1 MIPSADVLMMLR
13 LKLCPHIKGIA
24 CCVWGFFLKGM
35 LVAVVDVVGTS
46 AQMIILH
53 ISHSIFCS

>member
-1 MIPSADVLMMLR
+1 MIPSADVLMMLS

-24 CCVWGFFLKGM
+24 CGVWIFLKGM

-53 ISHSIFCS
+53 ISHSVFCS